1 MPLLT
6 TLANGSARGFG
17 LGSSDSVY
25 VADLAGTYTETK
37 LSASDAQSIDEFGK
51 NLSINGTGEYL
62 ISGARNEDT
71 VASNAGAAYIFKR
84 TESTWSQQAK
94 LTASDGQASDGF
106 GYDVEI
112 SKDGNYAIVGAW
124 FEDGGSGDPTS
135 NAGAGYVF
143 VRSGSSWTQQAKLV
157 ASDAGVGYLLG
168 LHVSI
173 NEDGTYVALGASG
186 EDTNGTDSGAVYI
199 FVRSGSS
206 WSQQQKIEQN
216 PSYSTQRFSK
226 VSLNSDGTYLLAG
239 ATNVQGPPN
248 FNGQG
253 AVYVFTRS
261 GSTWTQQQGPI
272 FTSDGQS
279 SDTFGHSIA
288 INEDA
293 TTFIASALNEDGGSG
308 DPISSA
314 GAAYIFTRSG
324 STWTEQAK
332 IVASD
337 AQASDTF
344 GRSVAISKDGN
355 IVVVGTTAEDG
366 GAGDPLSSVGAFYV
380 FERTGSSWTQKKKIL
395 SSDGDAFD
403 SFANEVSISDDG
415 NYIIAGAH
423 SEDGGSGN
431 AVSAAGAVYVYEV
444 PSA

>member
-1 MPLLT
+1 MPM
-6 TLANGSARGFG
+6 LATIGGGSVRGLGFG
-17 LGSSDSVY
+17 LASGVY
-25 VADLAGTYTETK
+25 VPDLTGTYTETK

-51 NLSINGTGEYL
+51 NIFINGTGEYL

-94 LTASDGQASDGF
+94 LTASDGGTSDGF
-106 GYDVEI
+106 GYDVAI

-124 FEDGGSGDPTS
+124 FEDGGAGNPKS

-157 ASDAGVGYLLG
+157 ASDAVASDLLG

-173 NEDGTYVALGASG
+173 NGDGTYIALGAEG
-186 EDTNGTDSGAVYI
+186 EDSGGSSSGAVYI
-199 FVRSGSS
+199 FTRSGSS
-206 WSQQQKIEQN
+206 WSQQQKIEQS
-216 PSYSTQRFSK
+216 PSFANHRFSK

-239 ATNVQGPPN
+239 ATGVQGPPN
-248 FNGQG
+248 FNNEG

-261 GSTWTQQQGPI
+261 GSSWTQQQGPI

-279 SDTFGHSIA
+279 SDSFGTSVA

-293 TTFIASALNEDGGSG
+293 TTFISSSRNEDGGSGDPISAAGAAYVFTRSGSTWSQQAKLVASDAQASDNFGQGVAINKDGNIVVIGALNEDGGSG
-308 DPISSA
+308 DP
-314 GAAYIFTRSG
+314 
-324 STWTEQAK
+324 K
-332 IVASD
+332 
-337 AQASDTF
+337 
-344 GRSVAISKDGN
+344 
-355 IVVVGTTAEDG
+355 
-366 GAGDPLSSVGAFYV
+366 SSVGAFYV

-403 SFANEVSISDDG
+403 SFGHEVSISDYG
-415 NYIIAGAH
+415 NYIISGAH
-423 SEDGGSGN
+423 SDDGSGN
-431 AVSAAGAVYVYEV
+431 SVSAVGAVYVYEV

>member
-1 MPLLT
+1 MPM
-6 TLANGSARGFG
+6 LATIGGGSVRGLGFG
-17 LGSSDSVY
+17 LASGGY
-25 VADLAGTYTETK
+25 VPDLAGTYTETK

-62 ISGARNEDT
+62 ISSAKNEDT

-84 TESTWSQQAK
+84 TQSTWSQQAK
-94 LTASDGQASDGF
+94 LTASDGQASDNF
-106 GYDVEI
+106 GYDVAI

-157 ASDAGVGYLLG
+157 ASDAVASDLLG

-173 NEDGTYVALGASG
+173 NEDGTYIALGASG
-186 EDTNGTDSGAVYI
+186 EDTGGSASGAVYI

-206 WSQQQKIEQN
+206 WSQQQKIEQS
-216 PSYSTQRFSK
+216 PSYASHGFSK

-239 ATNVQGPPN
+239 ATGVQGPPN
-248 FNGQG
+248 YNSEG

-272 FTSDGQS
+272 FISDGQA
-279 SDTFGHSIA
+279 SDVFGNSVA

-293 TTFIASALNEDGGSG
+293 TTFISSARNEDGGSG
-308 DPISSA
+308 NPISNA

-337 AQASDTF
+337 AQASDNF
-344 GRSVAISKDGN
+344 GHSVAINKDGN
-355 IVVVGTTAEDG
+355 IVVVGAMNEDG
-366 GAGDPLSSVGAFYV
+366 GSGNPKSNVGAFYV
-380 FERTGSSWTQKKKIL
+380 FERNGSSWTQKKKIL
-395 SSDGDAFD
+395 TSDGDASDF
-403 SFANEVSISDDG
+403 FANEVSISDDG
-415 NYIIAGAH
+415 NYIIAGSH
-423 SEDGGSGN
+423 GEDGGSGN
-431 AVSAAGAVYVYEV
+431 SVSAAGAVYVYEV

>member
-1 MPLLT
+1 MPM
-6 TLANGSARGFG
+6 LAAIGGGSSRGFG
-17 LGSSDSVY
+17 FGIFDSIFVPDLG
-25 VADLAGTYTETK
+25 GTYTETK
-37 LSASDAQSIDEFGK
+37 LSALDAQASDEFGK

-84 TESTWSQQAK
+84 TDSTWSQQAK
-94 LTASDGQASDGF
+94 LTASDGGASDGF
-106 GYDVEI
+106 GYDVAI

-124 FEDGGSGDPTS
+124 FEDGGSGNPTS

-157 ASDAGVGYLLG
+157 ASDAVASDLLG

-173 NEDGTYVALGASG
+173 NEDGTYVALGAEG
-186 EDTNGTDSGAVYI
+186 EDTGGSSSGAVYI

-206 WSQQQKIEQN
+206 WSEQQKITQS
-216 PSYSTQRFSK
+216 PSSANHRFSK

-239 ATNVQGPPN
+239 ATGVQGSPN
-248 FNGQG
+248 FNNEG

-279 SDTFGHSIA
+279 SDGFGISVA

-293 TTFIASALNEDGGSG
+293 TTFISSSKNEDGGSG
-308 DPISSA
+308 DPISNA
-314 GAAYIFTRSG
+314 GAAYVFTRSG
-324 STWTEQAK
+324 STWSQQAK
-332 IVASD
+332 LVASD
-337 AQASDTF
+337 AQASDDF
-344 GRSVAISKDGN
+344 GQSVAINKDGN
-355 IVVVGTTAEDG
+355 IVVIGANDEDG
-366 GAGDPLSSVGAFYV
+366 GSGDPTSNVGAFYV

-395 SSDGDAFD
+395 SSDGDASD
-403 SFANEVSISDDG
+403 SFSHEVSISDDG
-415 NYIIAGAH
+415 NYIISGAH
-423 SEDGGSGN
+423 ADDGSGN
-431 AVSAAGAVYVYEV
+431 SVSNSGALYVYKV

>member
-1 MPLLT
+1 MPMLT
-6 TLANGSARGFG
+6 TIGGGSARGFG
-17 LGSSDSVY
+17 FGIFDSVY

-84 TESTWSQQAK
+84 TDSTWSQQAK

-106 GYDVEI
+106 GYDVAI

-157 ASDAGVGYLLG
+157 ASDAVASDLLG

-186 EDTNGTDSGAVYI
+186 EDANGSDSGAVYI

-206 WSQQQKIEQN
+206 WSQQQKIEQS
-216 PSYSTQRFSK
+216 PSFANHRFSK

-239 ATNVQGPPN
+239 ATGVQGPPN
-248 FNGQG
+248 YNNEG
-253 AVYVFTRS
+253 AGYVFTRS
-261 GSTWTQQQGPI
+261 GSSWTQQQGPI

-279 SDTFGHSIA
+279 SDAFGNSIA

-293 TTFIASALNEDGGSG
+293 TTFISSSRNEDGGSG
-308 DPISSA
+308 DPISNA

-337 AQASDTF
+337 AEASDSF
-344 GRSVAISKDGN
+344 GQSVAISKDGN
-355 IVVVGTTAEDG
+355 IVVVGAVSEDG
-366 GAGDPLSSVGAFYV
+366 GSGSPLSGVGAFYV
-380 FERTGSSWTQKKKIL
+380 FERNGSSWTQKQKIL

-415 NYIIAGAH
+415 KYIIAGSH